1 MKQGVENIGKKDVIW
16 SYLSQIFSVGAGV
29 ILLPFIV
36 TKMPTET
43 VGIWNIFQTITI
55 IIFLLDFGFN
65 PSFAR
70 SISYIFSG
78 IQQLRKEGVETQDLG
93 DTIDYSLLKGTLQ
106 AMRKIYRWIAVAVFG
121 LLATVGSW
129 YIYFI
134 LQKYTG
140 NQTDIIIAWGIFIVI
155 NSYNFYT
162 FYYDSLLLGKGYV
175 KQLQQI
181 TILGQALYLALAI
194 ILIYAGLGL
203 TAIVTAQL
211 LSVVVRRI
219 LAHRIFFTTTLKELL
234 AQTTGKDEKQIIR
247 TLLPN
252 ASKVGLITLG
262 DTLTNRSATL
272 IGAGFL
278 SLGTIAS
285 YGITMQVIIVIC
297 RCSKVYFQSHIPQ
310 IAQYR
315 AQKDVVRLR
324 RLYNKCV
331 VWFCGI
337 SIMGSILL
345 VALGDWGL
353 TLINSDTSFLPFP
366 FLCTLLIFQLL
377 DNHRNI
383 AEGFLT
389 ADNKV
394 PFYIPAIIAA
404 IVTIVLLWICMDC
417 LQWGIWGMI
426 LVPGL
431 VQTAYQNWKW
441 PAVIIKELYFTHK
454 K

>member
-36 TKMPTET
+36 TQMPTET
-43 VGIWNIFQTITI
+43 VGIWNLFQTITI
-55 IIFLLDFGFN
+55 IILLLDFGFN
-65 PSFAR
+65 PTFAR

-78 IQQLRKEGVETQDLG
+78 IKQLRAEGVDLVELG
-93 DTIDYSLLKGTLQ
+93 SDIDYSLLKGTLQ
-106 AMRKIYRWIAVAVFG
+106 AMRSIYRSIACIVLV
-121 LLATVGSW
+121 LLSTIGSV

-140 NQTDIIIAWGIFIVI
+140 NKIDIVISWLLFIFI

-162 FYYDSLLLGKGYV
+162 FYYDSLLVGKGYV
-175 KQLQQI
+175 KRLQQI
-181 TILGQALYLALAI
+181 TILGQSIYLTVAI
-194 ILIYAGLGL
+194 GLIYAGFGL
-203 TAIVTAQL
+203 TAIVTSQL
-211 LSVVVRRI
+211 LSVVVRRVF
-219 LAHRIFFTTTLKELL
+219 AHRIFFTNTLQTKL
-234 AQTTGKDEKQIIR
+234 AQVEGRNKQNILR

-252 ASKVGLITLG
+252 ASKVGLITIG

-272 IGAGFL
+272 IGSAFL
-278 SLGTIAS
+278 SLSTIAS
-285 YGITMQVIIVIC
+285 YGITLQIIMVLC
-297 RCSKVYFQSHIPQ
+297 RCAKVYFQSHIPQ

-315 AQKDVVRLR
+315 AQKDVCKLR
-324 RLYNKCV
+324 KLYSTCV
-331 VWFCGI
+331 LWFVGVSVI
-337 SIMGSILL
+337 GSILFL
-345 VALGDWGL
+345 WLGDWAL
-353 TLINSDTSFLPFP
+353 ELINSDT
-366 FLCTLLIFQLL
+366 TLLPLPLLGVLLCFQLL

-404 IVTIVLLWICMDC
+404 IITIVLLWFCMEFLNC
-417 LQWGIWGMI
+417 GVWAMI
-426 LVPGL
+426 LIPGL

-441 PAVIIKELYFTHK
+441 PAMIIKELYFLHK